1 MNSLAQDIDQE
12 LLDKQKGLL
21 NHEKDLEL
29 SEKFDD
35 LKSEIEPVLL
45 VLKARVAKME
55 IQLFNQKEL
64 NKRIEDS
71 YTDDKGLKEIR
82 EQGELNGDGRTCFA
96 YCRRIL

>member
-1 MNSLAQDIDQE
+1 M
-12 LLDKQKGLL
+12 

-35 LKSEIEPVLL
+35 LKLEIEPVLCL
-45 VLKARVAKME
+45 LKAKVAKME
-55 IQLFNQKEL
+55 NQLNQKEL
-64 NKRIEDS
+64 KKRIEDS